1 MVSVEDNPGMPAE
14 EEHIMKDT
22 HRFLAFDLGAESGR
36 AVLGTLQ
43 GGRLSLEVVHR
54 FRTEGLTI
62 LGVRQWDLARIYEE
76 ICQGL
81 RQCVRLH
88 GPDLDGIAVDTWG
101 VDFGLVASDG
111 TVLANP
117 RHYRDKANDGMQEYA
132 FAKVPRP
139 ELYAATGIQFL
150 PFNSVYQLLGYARRQ
165 SPLLDSAESLLLM
178 GDLFGYLL
186 SGVRSCEYTNASTT
200 QMLDPYTRTWNR
212 ELLDKLG
219 IPKRLLLNPVMPGTV
234 LGPILPELAEETGV
248 NPDVPVIATAS
259 HDTASAVAAV
269 PAASDGEAWAY
280 LSSGTWSLLGAEL
293 DGPHVSDAS
302 LAEDFTNEGG
312 VDGTIR
318 FLKNIFGLWLVQEC
332 RRSWEK
338 ADGSSLDYGEL
349 TAQAEAAAPFVSF
362 INLDDSRLMAPDN
375 MPALIQTMCKEAGY
389 PVPESRGALIR
400 CALESLAV
408 KYRTTLRKLDGLL
421 GRETRVLHI
430 IGGGVQNKLL
440 CQMTA
445 DACGI
450 PVIAGPVEATAL
462 GNIGVQAMA
471 VGALSGLEDFRAV
484 IRESE
489 QPERYEPVNTE
500 AWDRAIA
507 TMK

>member
-1 MVSVEDNPGMPAE
+1 M
-14 EEHIMKDT
+14 
-22 HRFLAFDLGAESGR
+22 
-36 AVLGTLQ
+36 
-43 GGRLSLEVVHR
+43 
-54 FRTEGLTI
+54 

-150 PFNSVYQLLGYARRQ
+150 PFNSVYQLLGYTRRQ

-293 DGPHVSDAS
+293 DGPHVSDVS

-318 FLKNIFGLWLVQEC
+318 FLKNITEPQVAWEE
-332 RRSWEK
+332 RSRF
-338 ADGSSLDYGEL
+338 
-349 TAQAEAAAPFVSF
+349 AAA
-362 INLDDSRLMAPDN
+362 
-375 MPALIQTMCKEAGY
+375 LI
-389 PVPESRGALIR
+389 S
-400 CALESLAV
+400 
-408 KYRTTLRKLDGLL
+408 
-421 GRETRVLHI
+421 
-430 IGGGVQNKLL
+430 GGQHNG
-440 CQMTA
+440 
-445 DACGI
+445 
-450 PVIAGPVEATAL
+450 
-462 GNIGVQAMA
+462 
-471 VGALSGLEDFRAV
+471 
-484 IRESE
+484 
-489 QPERYEPVNTE
+489 
-500 AWDRAIA
+500 
-507 TMK
+507 